1 MFNPRASLTLS
12 APDIAKLQEENAR
25 LGAALGDSYSVLART
40 KTALEQLQAQY
51 DALKYELDWF
61 KRQLFGQKSEK
72 RLDLDDEAQL
82 NLLAGLGVEK
92 PPSRDDVPTHTVS
105 YERRAKVRDAAVA
118 HSGLRF
124 GPEVPVQTIEVADP
138 TIEAIPEAEREV
150 IGEKVSYRLAQQPG
164 SYVVLKYVRSVVKRR
179 DTETILTAPAPANV
193 LERSAADVSFL
204 AGMLVDKFCW
214 HLPIYRQHQRLLDA
228 GITLSRS
235 TLVYWTSRAIDLLAP
250 ITDAQSA
257 HVLASDVLAMDE
269 TSIKA
274 GRKAKGKMR
283 TGWLWPVYG
292 DADEVVFHYAPSRAH
307 RHVHAFLGEY
317 CGTLLSDGYDGY
329 SAYAAQR
336 PDEVTHAL
344 CWSHTRRTF
353 ERAKESEPEAV
364 AEALA
369 MIGAMYA
376 HEEQIR
382 ADALTGEDKRT
393 YRQTHTRPVVETF
406 WRWCREQCHRPE
418 LLPKSPL
425 AKALNYAQ
433 ERRSGLEVFLDDPAV
448 AIDTNH
454 LERALRPIPL
464 GKRNW
469 LFTSSEVGAQRVG
482 IIQSLLVTCR
492 LHEVD
497 AYTYL
502 VDVLQRISVHPANRA
517 IELTPRLWKSL
528 FADDPLRSDLGPY
541 HHDPPPH

>member
-1 MFNPRASLTLS
+1 MS
-12 APDIAKLQEENAR
+12 APEVAKLEQENAR
-25 LGAALGDSYSVLART
+25 LGVALSDAYGVLGKT
-40 KTALEQLQAQY
+40 KTALEQLQAEY
-51 DALKYELDWF
+51 DALKQQLDWF

-72 RLDLDDEAQL
+72 RLDIDPAEQL
-82 NLLAGLGVEK
+82 NLLAGLGVK
-92 PPSRDDVPTHTVS
+92 APPSLDDVPTQTVT
-105 YERRAKVRDAAVA
+105 YERRAKVRDSAVA
-118 HSGLRF
+118 ENGLRF
-124 GPEVPVQTIEVADP
+124 GPEVPVQTIEVTDP
-138 TIEAIPEAEREV
+138 AIEAIPDDERKI

-164 SYVVLKYVRSVVKRR
+164 SYVVLKYVRKVIKRR
-179 DTETILTAPAPANV
+179 DTQTILTAPAPANV

-204 AGMLVDKFCW
+204 AAMLVDKFCW
-214 HLPIYRQHQRLLDA
+214 HLPLYRQHQRLLDA

-235 TLVYWTSRAIDLLAP
+235 TLVYWTSRTIDLLAP

-257 HVLASDVLAMDE
+257 HVLASRVLAMDE

-274 GRKAKGKMR
+274 GREAKGKMR
-283 TGWLWPVYG
+283 KGWLWPVYG

-317 CGTLLSDGYDGY
+317 CGKLLSDGYEAY
-329 SAYAAQR
+329 AAYAAQR
-336 PDEVTHAL
+336 PGEVTHAL
-344 CWSHTRRTF
+344 CWSHTRRGF
-353 ERAKESEPEAV
+353 ERAKDSEPEAV

-369 MIGAMYA
+369 LIGAMYG
-376 HEEQIR
+376 HEKQIR
-382 ADALTGEDKRT
+382 ADGLTGEDKRA
-393 YRQTHTRPVVETF
+393 YRQTHTRAVVETF

-425 AKALNYAQ
+425 AKALTYAQ

-517 IELTPRLWKSL
+517 IELTPRMWKSL
-528 FADDPLRSDLGPY
+528 FADAPMRSDLGPH
-541 HHDPPPH
+541 HHDPPSH

>member
-1 MFNPRASLTLS
+1 MS
-12 APDIAKLQEENAR
+12 APEVAKLEQENAR
-25 LGAALGDSYSVLART
+25 LGVALSDAYGVLGKT
-40 KTALEQLQAQY
+40 KTALEQLQAEY
-51 DALKYELDWF
+51 DALKQQLDWF

-72 RLDLDDEAQL
+72 RLDIDPAEQL
-82 NLLAGLGVEK
+82 NLLAGLGVK
-92 PPSRDDVPTHTVS
+92 APPSLDDVPTQTVT

-118 HSGLRF
+118 QSGLRF
-124 GPEVPVQTIEVADP
+124 GPEVPVQTIEVTDP
-138 TIEAIPEAEREV
+138 AIEAIPDDERKI

-164 SYVVLKYVRSVVKRR
+164 SYVVLKYVRKVVKRL
-179 DTETILTAPAPANV
+179 DTKTILTPPAPANV
-193 LERSAADVSFL
+193 LERSAVDVSFL
-204 AGMLVDKFCW
+204 AAMLVDKFSY
-214 HLPIYRQHQRLLDA
+214 HLPLYRQHQRLLDA

-250 ITDAQSA
+250 ITAAQSA
-257 HVLASDVLAMDE
+257 HVLASRVLAMDE

-274 GRKAKGKMR
+274 GREAKGKMR

-317 CGTLLSDGYDGY
+317 RGTLLSDGYE
-329 SAYAAQR
+329 AYAAYAGQR
-336 PDEVTHAL
+336 PGEVTHAL
-344 CWSHTRRTF
+344 CWSHTRRGF
-353 ERAKESEPEAV
+353 ERANDSEPEAV

-369 MIGAMYA
+369 MIGAMYG
-376 HEEQIR
+376 HEKQIR
-382 ADALTGEDKRT
+382 ADGLADDDKRA
-393 YRQTHTRPVVETF
+393 YRHTHTRPVVETF
-406 WRWCREQCHRPE
+406 WRWCRAQCHRTE

-425 AKALNYAQ
+425 AKALNYAL
-433 ERRSGLEVFLDDPAV
+433 ERRSGLEVFLDDADV

-492 LHEVD
+492 LHAVD
-497 AYTYL
+497 SYTYL
-502 VDVLQRISVHPANRA
+502 VDVLQRISVHPAKQA
-517 IELTPRLWKSL
+517 IELTPRMWKSL
-528 FADDPLRSDLGPY
+528 FADAPLRSDLGPH
-541 HHDPPPH
+541 HHDPPSH

>member
-1 MFNPRASLTLS
+1 MS
-12 APDIAKLQEENAR
+12 APDIAPLEAENAR
-25 LGAALGDSYSVLART
+25 LGAALSDSYSVLAKT

-51 DALKYELDWF
+51 DALRHELDWF

-72 RLDLDDEAQL
+72 RLDLDAETQL
-82 NLLAGLGVEK
+82 NLLAGLGVK
-92 PPSRDDVPTHTVS
+92 GPPARDDVPTHTVS
-105 YERRAKVRDAAVA
+105 DERRAKVRDAAVA
-118 HSGLRF
+118 QSGLRF

-138 TIEAIPEAEREV
+138 AIEAIAPAEREV

-164 SYVVLKYVRSVVKRR
+164 SYVVLRYVRKVVKRR
-179 DTETILTAPAPANV
+179 DTQAILTAAAPANV
-193 LERSAADVSFL
+193 LERSVADVSFL
-204 AGMLVDKFCW
+204 AAMLVDKFCW
-214 HLPIYRQHQRLLDA
+214 HLPLYRQHQRLRDA

-235 TLVYWTSRAIDLLAP
+235 TLVYWTSRVIDLLAP

-257 HVLASDVLAMDE
+257 HVLASEVLSMDE
-269 TSIKA
+269 TSLKA
-274 GRKAKGKMR
+274 GREAKGKMR

-317 CGTLLSDGYDGY
+317 RGTLLSDGYD
-329 SAYAAQR
+329 AYAAYAARR
-336 PDEVTHAL
+336 PAQVTHAL
-344 CWSHTRRTF
+344 CWAHTRRYF

-369 MIGAMYA
+369 MMGAMYA
-376 HEEQIR
+376 HEKQLR
-382 ADALTGEDKRT
+382 TDALTGQDKRA

-406 WRWCREQCHRPE
+406 WRWCRAQCHRPE

-425 AKALNYAQ
+425 AKALSYAQ

-492 LHEVD
+492 LHAVD
-497 AYTYL
+497 PYTYL
-502 VDVLQRISVHPANRA
+502 VDVLQRISAHPAKRA
-517 IELTPRLWKSL
+517 IELTPRRWKSL
-528 FADDPLRSDLGPY
+528 FADAPMRSDLGPH
-541 HHDPPPH
+541 HHDPPSH

>member
-1 MFNPRASLTLS
+1 MS
-12 APDIAKLQEENAR
+12 ATEVAKLEQENAR
-25 LGAALGDSYSVLART
+25 LGVALSDAYGVLGKT
-40 KTALEQLQAQY
+40 KTALEQLQAEY
-51 DALKYELDWF
+51 DALKQQLDWF

-72 RLDLDDEAQL
+72 RLDIDPAEQL
-82 NLLAGLGVEK
+82 NLLAGLGVK
-92 PPSRDDVPTHTVS
+92 APPSLDDVPTQTVT
-105 YERRAKVRDAAVA
+105 YERRAKVRDSAVA
-118 HSGLRF
+118 ESGLRF
-124 GPEVPVQTIEVADP
+124 GPEVPVQTIEVTDP
-138 TIEAIPEAEREV
+138 AIEAIADDERKI

-164 SYVVLKYVRSVVKRR
+164 SYVVLKYVRKVVKRL
-179 DTETILTAPAPANV
+179 DTKTILTPPAPANV

-204 AGMLVDKFCW
+204 AAMLVDKFCW
-214 HLPIYRQHQRLLDA
+214 HLPLYRQHQRLLDA

-235 TLVYWTSRAIDLLAP
+235 TLVYWTSRTIDLLAP

-257 HVLASDVLAMDE
+257 HVLASRVLAMDE

-274 GRKAKGKMR
+274 GREAKGKMR

-317 CGTLLSDGYDGY
+317 CGKLLSDGYEAY
-329 SAYAAQR
+329 AAYAAQR
-336 PDEVTHAL
+336 PGEVTHAL
-344 CWSHTRRTF
+344 CWSHTRRYF
-353 ERAKESEPEAV
+353 ERAKDSEPEAV

-369 MIGAMYA
+369 LIGAMYG
-376 HEEQIR
+376 HEKQIR
-382 ADALTGEDKRT
+382 ADGLTGEDKRA
-393 YRQTHTRPVVETF
+393 YRQTHTRAVVETF

-418 LLPKSPL
+418 LLPKSPM
-425 AKALNYAQ
+425 AKALSYAM
-433 ERRSGLEVFLDDPAV
+433 ERRSGLEVFLDAPEV

-454 LERALRPIPL
+454 VERALRPIPL

-497 AYTYL
+497 AYAYL

-528 FADDPLRSDLGPY
+528 FADAPMRSDLRPH
-541 HHDPPPH
+541 HHDPPSH